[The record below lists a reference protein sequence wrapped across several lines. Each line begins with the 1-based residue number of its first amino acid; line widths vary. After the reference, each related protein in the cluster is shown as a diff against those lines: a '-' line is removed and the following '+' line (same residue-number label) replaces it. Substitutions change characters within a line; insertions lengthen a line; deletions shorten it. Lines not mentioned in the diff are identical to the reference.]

1 MNEIDFNV
9 IKVIIVIILFVI
21 IALLIRQSKSIKLER
36 RVGLYAIDP
45 INSTYKSLF
54 DNIRIVFL
62 KNIKKISKLLR
73 KSVFLTNA
81 SKKYEKYAI
90 YNGKDDSMDYISR
103 KVIIGLFLDI
113 IYIVSSVIRMKF
125 FGFYELLIIFVIGYY
140 VFDLYLLVYKKKNK
154 RLIKEQMLRA
164 VIIMNNA
171 FKAGKSTLQA
181 LEIVSVEL
189 SFPLNIEF
197 KKMYEEMKYGLSV
210 EVVFDRFAK
219 RINIEEANYI
229 SSSLIVLNRT
239 GGNIV
244 KVFSAIEK
252 NLFEKKKLNDELKN
266 LTVSSNMIVKILT
279 FVPIIFIVIIYML
292 NPSYFT
298 PLFSSILGYMII
310 GIIIFMF
317 ILYVIVLNHIMK
329 VKV

>member
-90 YNGKDDSMDYISR
+90 YNGKADPMDYISR
-103 KVIIGLFLDI
+103 KVIIGLFLDV
-113 IYIVSSVIRMKF
+113 IYIVSSVIRMEF

-317 ILYVIVLNHIMK
+317 VLYVIVLNHIMK